1 MTAVAVTFLVCVT
14 VLLLARFRPSPAPTV
29 APVRSI
35 LDERLLETVVVTLK
49 SGTSFRGALYAE
61 DSGAVVL
68 CRAEQIGSD
77 GVRVPADG
85 EIVLLRESVDF
96 VQRP

>member
-1 MTAVAVTFLVCVT
+1 MTAVAVTFLVCAT
-14 VLLLARFRPSPAPTV
+14 VVVLARLRPPTE

-35 LDERLLETVVVTLK
+35 LDDRLLDTVVVTLK
-49 SGTSFRGALYAE
+49 SGSSFSGALYAE
-61 DSGAVVL
+61 DAGAVVL
-68 CRAEQIGSD
+68 CKAEQIGLD

-85 EIVLLRESVDF
+85 EIVLLRESIDF